1 MCLCLLEIE
10 ENGYRRERIYRKEK
24 YERKFVCISTYLKNI
39 NERIYVQ
46 NETSMLEK
54 KRDEE
59 AGDKAIL

>member
-10 ENGYRRERIYRKEK
+10 ESGYRKERIYRKEK
-24 YERKFVCISTYLKNI
+24 YERKFVCILTYLKNI

-46 NETSMLEK
+46 NERSMLEK
-54 KRDEE
+54 KRDKE